1 MKTAVLL
8 IGFGGPARPEEVKP
22 FLFSIV
28 DGTKVPEARIQ
39 DVLHHYEVIGGVSP
53 FNEESFKQ
61 RMALEQ
67 NLKARGLSMPVGL
80 AFRHSSPGFKDAF
93 QILQRHGVERVVGF
107 VLASLRSFVSFQWYQ
122 DKVLEGMREAG
133 AQMEIVYTE
142 DFHNHPLFIK
152 AQAEKAQIVLSQ
164 FSTQDRESTFVV
176 FTAHSIPSPM
186 CEQSTGENA
195 NNCYGHQFYEIA
207 QSVAHRLLLGKNWGV
222 CYQSRTGNPRDR
234 WLEDDVNDYLKKID
248 KTRYKRVLLVPAGFL
263 CSNVEIMYDLDVAA
277 KKTCAEIGLEFYRA
291 EPVGQH
297 PDFIEMMAQQ
307 ILSQCP
313 ELVKL

>member
-1 MKTAVLL
+1 MRTAVLL

-28 DGTKVPEARIQ
+28 DGTKVPETRIQ

-61 RMALEQ
+61 RLALEQ
-67 NLKARGLSMPVGL
+67 NLKTRGVSMPVGL
-80 AFRHSSPGFKDAF
+80 AFRHSNPGFKDAF

-133 AQMEIVYTE
+133 AQMEIIYTE

-152 AQAEKAQIVLSQ
+152 AQSDKVQDVLAS
-164 FSTQDRESTFVV
+164 FSSKDTGSAFIL
-176 FTAHSIPSPM
+176 FTAHSIPSSM
-186 CEQSTGENA
+186 CEQSTGENN
-195 NNCYGHQFYEIA
+195 NNCYGHQFYETA
-207 QSVAHRLLLGKNWGV
+207 QAVANRLKLGRNWGV
-222 CYQSRTGNPRDR
+222 CYQSRTGHPRDR
-234 WLEDDVNDYLKKID
+234 WLEDDVNDYIKNID
-248 KTRYKRVLLVPAGFL
+248 RTKYKRVLLVPAGFL
-263 CSNVEIMYDLDVAA
+263 CANVEIMYDLDVAA
-277 KKTCAEIGLEFYRA
+277 KKTCAEIGLEFHRA

-307 ILSQCP
+307 ILSRCP
-313 ELVKL
+313 EAARV

>member
-28 DGTKVPEARIQ
+28 DGTKVPEARIL

-61 RMALEQ
+61 RLALEQ
-67 NLKARGLSMPVGL
+67 NLKARGVSIPVGL
-80 AFRHSSPGFKDAF
+80 AFRHSNPSFKDAF
-93 QILQRHGVERVVGF
+93 QILKRHGVERVVGF

-133 AQMEIVYTE
+133 AQMEIVYTD

-152 AQAEKAQIVLSQ
+152 AQAEKVQEVLGS
-164 FSTQDRESTFVV
+164 FSRKDKESTFVV
-176 FTAHSIPSPM
+176 FTAHSIPSAM

-195 NNCYGHQFYEIA
+195 NNCYGHQFYEISQA
-207 QSVAHRLLLGKNWGV
+207 VAARLSLGKHWGV

-234 WLEDDVNDYLKKID
+234 WLEEDVNDYLKKID
-248 KTRYKRVLLVPAGFL
+248 RTRYKQVVLVPAGFL
-263 CSNVEIMYDLDVAA
+263 CSNVEIMYDLDIAA
-277 KKTCAEIGLEFYRA
+277 KKTCAEIGLGFYRA

-297 PDFIEMMAQQ
+297 SDFIEMMAQQ
-307 ILSQCP
+307 ILSKCP
-313 ELVKL
+313 DKVKL

>member
-61 RMALEQ
+61 RLALEQ
-67 NLKARGLSMPVGL
+67 SLKARGVSMPVGL
-80 AFRHSSPGFKDAF
+80 AFRHSNPSFKDAF
-93 QILQRHGVERVVGF
+93 QILQRHGVDHVVGF

-122 DKVLEGMREAG
+122 EKVLEGMKEAG
-133 AQMEIVYTE
+133 AQMEIVYTD
-142 DFHNHPLFIK
+142 DFHVHPLFIK
-152 AQAEKAQIVLSQ
+152 AQAEKAHDVLSQ
-164 FSTQDRESTFVV
+164 FSAKDRESTYVAFS
-176 FTAHSIPSPM
+176 AHSIPSSM
-186 CEQSTGENA
+186 CEQSAGENG
-195 NNCYGHQFYEIA
+195 NNCYGHQFYETA
-207 QSVAHRLLLGKNWGV
+207 QAVAHRLSLGKNWGV

-234 WLEDDVNDYLKKID
+234 WLEVDVNDHIKSID
-248 KTRYKRVLLVPAGFL
+248 RAKYKRVLLVPAGFL
-263 CSNVEIMYDLDVAA
+263 CANVEIMYDLDVAA
-277 KKTCAEIGLEFYRA
+277 KKTCADLGLEYHRA

-297 PDFIEMMAQQ
+297 PDFIELMAQQ
-307 ILSQCP
+307 ILSRCP
-313 ELVKL
+313 EAVKL